1 MSRQLRVEGGSSA
14 AGEREVPMT
23 SEVSPPSRDLT
34 SLHKLGFDLGEA
46 SPERLWN
53 FSETNYH
60 RVRDAIRLDIVRGI
74 LPQGQRLKVVELATH
89 YGLSPAPIR
98 EALNQLEGE
107 GLVVIRP
114 NRGAIVRPLEP
125 AFIRE
130 LFEIRL
136 ALEPFLVG
144 KCAALVTDEHLEAI
158 EAIQCH
164 FEEAIERR
172 DLAAIIQR
180 NGVFHASIYRIRPNI
195 EALRLMSRH
204 SALMGTIRHRY
215 GFAPARL
222 PTIVEEHHE
231 LIEALRRRDSAG
243 AEAVERRHIEHS
255 IEDIIARYA
264 EVEGGG
270 GEAWTHASPIS
281 G

>member
-1 MSRQLRVEGGSSA
+1 MASNRVAPAHDGTGLYE
-14 AGEREVPMT
+14 
-23 SEVSPPSRDLT
+23 
-34 SLHKLGFDLGEA
+34 LGFDLGDA

-53 FSETNYH
+53 FGDTNYH
-60 RVRDAIRLDIVRGI
+60 RVRDAIRLDIVRGR
-74 LPQGQRLKVVELATH
+74 LPQGKRLKVAELAKR

-114 NRGAIVRPLEP
+114 NRGAIVRTLEP

-144 KCAALVTDEHLEAI
+144 KCAAMATDQQLEAI
-158 EAIQCH
+158 EAIEKH
-164 FEEAIERR
+164 FEEAVDRH

-180 NGVFHASIYRIRPNI
+180 NGVFHATIYRIRPNI

-222 PTIVEEHHE
+222 PTIVNEHHE
-231 LIEALRRRDSAG
+231 LIEALRRRDSAA
-243 AEAVERRHIEHS
+243 AEAIERRHIQHS
-255 IEDIIARYA
+255 IEDIISRYD
-264 EVEGGG
+264 EVERQ
-270 GEAWTHASPIS
+270 ASEYYAS
-281 G
+281 Y

>member
-1 MSRQLRVEGGSSA
+1 
-14 AGEREVPMT
+14 MT
-23 SEVSPPSRDLT
+23 SERKPSNGDVT
-34 SLHKLGFDLGEA
+34 SLHELGFDLGQA

-53 FSETNYH
+53 FGDTNYH

-74 LPQGQRLKVVELATH
+74 LPQGQRLKVVELATR

-114 NRGAIVRPLEP
+114 NRGAIVRTLE
-125 AFIRE
+125 ADFIRE

-144 KCAALVTDEHLEAI
+144 KCAALATDQHIKAI
-158 EAIQCH
+158 EAIQRH
-164 FEEAIERR
+164 FEEAVERH

-180 NGVFHASIYRIRPNI
+180 NGVFHATIYRIRPNI

-222 PTIVEEHHE
+222 PQIVAEHHE
-231 LIEALRRRDSAG
+231 LIEALRRRDSAA
-243 AEAVERRHIEHS
+243 AEAIERRHIQHS
-255 IEDIIARYA
+255 IEDIINRYDELESRA
-264 EVEGGG
+264 SEVRGGPG
-270 GEAWTHASPIS
+270 
-281 G
+281 

>member
-1 MSRQLRVEGGSSA
+1 MA
-14 AGEREVPMT
+14 
-23 SEVSPPSRDLT
+23 SEQKSEDRTATTLYE
-34 SLHKLGFDLGEA
+34 LGFDLGEA
-46 SPERLWN
+46 SPERLWS
-53 FSETNYH
+53 FGDTNYH

-74 LPQGQRLKVVELATH
+74 LPQGQRLKVAELALR

-114 NRGAIVRPLEP
+114 NRGAIVRTLEP
-125 AFIRE
+125 DFIRE

-144 KCAALVTDEHLEAI
+144 KCAALATDAHI
-158 EAIQCH
+158 EAIQ
-164 FEEAIERR
+164 AIERR
-172 DLAAIIQR
+172 FEEAVELGDLTAIIQR
-180 NGVFHASIYRIRPNI
+180 NGVFHATIYRIRPNI

-215 GFAPARL
+215 GFAPSRL
-222 PTIVEEHHE
+222 PQIVEEHRA
-231 LIEALRRRDSAG
+231 LVDALRRRDGIA
-243 AEAVERRHIEHS
+243 AEAIERQHIEHS
-255 IEDIIARYA
+255 IADIIDRYA
-264 EVEGGG
+264 EVERRDSRSG
-270 GEAWTHASPIS
+270 AS

>member
-1 MSRQLRVEGGSSA
+1 
-14 AGEREVPMT
+14 MT
-23 SEVSPPSRDLT
+23 SERTPTDRDAT
-34 SLHKLGFDLGEA
+34 SLHELGFDLGEA

-53 FSETNYH
+53 FGDTNYH
-60 RVRDAIRLDIVRGI
+60 RVRDAIRLDIVRGN
-74 LPQGQRLKVVELATH
+74 LPQGRRLKVAELATR

-114 NRGAIVRPLEP
+114 NRGAIVRDLEP
-125 AFIRE
+125 SFIRE

-144 KCAALVTDEHLEAI
+144 KCAALATDRHLEAI
-158 EAIQCH
+158 EAIERH
-164 FEEAIERR
+164 FEEAVARR

-180 NGVFHASIYRIRPNI
+180 NGVFHATIYRIRPNI

-215 GFAPARL
+215 GFAPTRL
-222 PTIVEEHHE
+222 PTIVAEHQE
-231 LIEALRRRDSAG
+231 LIEALRRRDGAA
-243 AEAVERRHIEHS
+243 AEAIERRHIQHS
-255 IEDIIARYA
+255 IDDIIDRYDA
-264 EVEGGG
+264 LENRPSET
-270 GEAWTHASPIS
+270 AAL
-281 G
+281 